1 MEPNQRPQLVWD
13 LPIRLWHWAL
23 VFCLTGSWI
32 TAEAGFDWT
41 ETHFYFGYCAL
52 ALVIFRL
59 GWGFAGTLHSR
70 YQSFLVSPRSVTQ
83 YLLGQKSATRY
94 LGHNPLGGWA
104 SVIIV
109 VVIGLQAGTGLFISD
124 DIFYAGPY
132 NSIISTST
140 ADWLAGWH
148 HRIFTLI
155 QLLVVVHVVAVSWY
169 TWGRKEHLIQAMFHG
184 RKNLSSLAAD
194 QTITGHRARRA
205 ILLALLAILAVAAGV
220 YFAPLPQYDF
230 Y

>member
-1 MEPNQRPQLVWD
+1 MESNQRLQLIWD
-13 LPIRLWHWAL
+13 LPLRLWHWAL
-23 VFCLTGSWI
+23 VVCLTGSWI

-41 ETHFYFGYCAL
+41 TTHFYFGYSAL

-70 YQSFLVSPRSVTQ
+70 YGSFLSSPRAVTD
-83 YLLGQKSATRY
+83 YLFKSEKPSGY
-94 LGHNPLGGWA
+94 SGHNPLGGWA

-109 VVIGLQAGTGLFISD
+109 IAIALQAGTGLFISD

-132 NSIISTST
+132 NSVISTST

-155 QLLVVVHVVAVSWY
+155 QVLVVLHLLAVSWH

-184 RKNLSSLAAD
+184 KKPLAGTN
-194 QTITGHRARRA
+194 QGIHGHRAWRA
-205 ILLALLAILAVAAGV
+205 ILLAALAALIVAAGV
-220 YFAPLPQYDF
+220 YFAPVPEYDF